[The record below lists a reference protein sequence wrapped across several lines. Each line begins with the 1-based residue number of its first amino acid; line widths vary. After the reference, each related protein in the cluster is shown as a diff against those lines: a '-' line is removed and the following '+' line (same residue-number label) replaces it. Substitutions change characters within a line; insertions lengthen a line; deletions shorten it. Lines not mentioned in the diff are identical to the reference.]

1 MEREHNILQDQID
14 MRRAKARAK
23 EEEDLKAAKKLR
35 EKAAQEQL
43 RLENERDKAMKAEKL
58 RKEHEAEKKMEE
70 EYRLTASYM

>member
-23 EEEDLKAAKKLR
+23 EEEDLKASKKLR